1 MDPLCCTLHELYTH
15 ELYVHESYHELDDSE
30 ATQKLFDLGK
40 THSLALVFVAIV
52 GIIEIG

>member
-1 MDPLCCTLHELYTH
+1 MDPLCCTLHELY
-15 ELYVHESYHELDDSE
+15 VHESYHELYELDDSE
-30 ATQKLFDLGK
+30 AAQKLFDLGK